1 MVVINLAK
9 EEDINSL
16 MTGNELVVIH
26 FYADWAEQ
34 CKNMNDVMDELSVQ
48 ADLKDVKFA
57 KVVAEDFPEVS
68 LKYKIQA
75 VPTFILLRG
84 GNQVDRVDG
93 ANAADLTQ
101 KVRKQ
106 AGKILASTDTS
117 KPAEEQDLNSRLKS
131 LTNQA
136 PVMLFMKGSPQEP
149 KCGFSRQ
156 MITLLDSLNTSYK
169 TFDILQDN
177 TVREGLKTYSKW
189 PTYPQLYVN
198 GELVGGLDIAKE
210 LVATGELQDMLPK
223 QLEDRIK
230 SLINRSDIILFMK
243 GTPEKPLCG
252 FSEHTCDILRE
263 VRAKYDSYDVLK
275 DPELRE
281 GLKKYSNWPTYPQL
295 YVKGHLIGG
304 DDIITELDARGELKK
319 ALHIY

>member
-1 MVVINLAK
+1 MVVINLTK
-9 EEDINSL
+9 EEDFNGL
-16 MTGNELVVIH
+16 MTGNDLVVVH
-26 FYADWAEQ
+26 FYADWAEE
-34 CKNMNDVMDELSVQ
+34 CKNMNDVLDELAVQ
-48 ADLKDVKFA
+48 ADLKDVKFT
-57 KVVAEDFPEVS
+57 KVLAEDFPEIS
-68 LKYKIQA
+68 MKHKIEA
-75 VPTFILLRG
+75 VPTFLLFRG

-101 KVRKQ
+101 KVRKH
-106 AGKILASTDTS
+106 AGKILPSTANS
-117 KPAEEQDLNSRLKS
+117 KPVEEQDLNVRLKT
-131 LTNQA
+131 LINQS

-156 MITLLDSLNTSYK
+156 MITLLDSLKTSYK

-177 TVREGLKTYSKW
+177 AVREGLKVYSKW

-223 QLEDRIK
+223 ELENRIK
-230 SLINRSDIILFMK
+230 SLINRSDIMLFMK
-243 GTPEKPLCG
+243 GTPVKPRCG
-252 FSEHTCDILRE
+252 FSEHICQTLRE
-263 VRAKYDSYDVLK
+263 VGAKFDSYDVLQ

-281 GLKKYSNWPTYPQL
+281 GLKKYSDWPTYPQL
-295 YVKGHLIGG
+295 YVKGVLLGG
-304 DDIITELDARGELKK
+304 DDIVYELHSKGELKK